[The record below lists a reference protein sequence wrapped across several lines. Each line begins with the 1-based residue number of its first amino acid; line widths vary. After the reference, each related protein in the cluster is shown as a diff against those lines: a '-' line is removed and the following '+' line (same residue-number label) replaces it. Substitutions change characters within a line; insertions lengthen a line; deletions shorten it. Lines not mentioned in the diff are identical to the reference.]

1 MRKERERMIV
11 DDEGNVISESDAI
24 KTGLNILKNCKAD
37 DDSDFSKG
45 LRAMRELIKAHSQE
59 RMRP

>member
-1 MRKERERMIV
+1 MIV